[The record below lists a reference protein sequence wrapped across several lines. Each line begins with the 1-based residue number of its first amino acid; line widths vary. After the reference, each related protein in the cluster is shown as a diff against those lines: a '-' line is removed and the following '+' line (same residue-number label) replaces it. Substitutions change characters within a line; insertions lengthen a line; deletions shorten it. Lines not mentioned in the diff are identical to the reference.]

1 MVFLQRLLNGDR
13 EDGGEDEGNHG
24 IERSGGEFGD
34 DGKQRRVGGQTL
46 DEQAAVEIALGK
58 VQHCV
63 GQRSGQRGEKRFDIA
78 EFLSARRMMRPATRP

>member
-34 DGKQRRVGGQTL
+34 DGKQRCVGGQTL
-46 DEQAAVEIALGK
+46 DEQTTVEIALGE
-58 VQHCV
+58 VQH
-63 GQRSGQRGEKRFDIA
+63 A
-78 EFLSARRMMRPATRP
+78 